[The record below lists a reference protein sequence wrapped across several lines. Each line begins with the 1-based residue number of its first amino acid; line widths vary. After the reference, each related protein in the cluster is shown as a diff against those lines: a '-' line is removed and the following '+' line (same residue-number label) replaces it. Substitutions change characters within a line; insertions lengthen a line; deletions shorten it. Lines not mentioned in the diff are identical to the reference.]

1 MTRLIPVG
9 TVWLPKPT
17 AAAACNSRR
26 PEESVN
32 HSQQGSK
39 MIPVLT
45 GKGQTMAAELSV
57 MRVRCLWLK
66 FMLTDQQMSW
76 YDRVMHQQEI
86 SAAE

>member
-1 MTRLIPVG
+1 
-9 TVWLPKPT
+9 
-17 AAAACNSRR
+17 
-26 PEESVN
+26 
-32 HSQQGSK
+32 
-39 MIPVLT
+39 
-45 GKGQTMAAELSV
+45 MAAELSV